1 MKNSVRYNTI
11 TASPASLRSLFH
23 PKKMIKNLWEHRD
36 LIRQITKRE
45 IAGRYK
51 GSYLGILWSVV
62 NPLLLLIIFT
72 FVFSVIFRAKWGISA
87 SESRVEFA
95 LTLFC
100 GMVVFNL
107 FSECL
112 NRAPGLILANPN
124 YVKKTILPLEI
135 LPLSLI
141 LSSFVHMLIS
151 LVILLIGVLI
161 FMGVIHWTI
170 IYLPFIIISLLP
182 LTLGL
187 MWFLS
192 SLGVFIRDMGYAVGF
207 FINVLLFLTPIFYPI
222 SAVPESVREFMKLN
236 PLSVIIECNRR
247 ILMWGK
253 PPDWPWLGVV
263 CLFSWAVM
271 LLGYGFFV
279 KSKRAFADV
288 I

>member
-1 MKNSVRYNTI
+1 MENPVRYNTI
-11 TASPASLRSLFH
+11 TASPVGLRSLFS
-23 PKKMIKNLWEHRD
+23 PIKMIKNLWEHRD
-36 LIRQITKRE
+36 LISQITKRE

-72 FVFSVIFRAKWGISA
+72 FVFSVIFRAKWGISV
-87 SESRVEFA
+87 SESKVEFA

-135 LPLSLI
+135 LPVSLI
-141 LSSFVHMLIS
+141 LSSFIHMLIS

-170 IYLPFIIISLLP
+170 IYLPFIIISFLP

-187 MWFLS
+187 TWFLS
-192 SLGVFIRDMGYAVGF
+192 SLGVFIRDIGYAVGF
-207 FINVLLFLTPIFYPI
+207 FTNALLFLTPIFYPI

-263 CLFSWAVM
+263 CLFSLAVM

-288 I
+288 V

>member
-1 MKNSVRYNTI
+1 MENPVRYNTI
-11 TASPASLRSLFH
+11 TASPVGLRSLFS
-23 PKKMIKNLWEHRD
+23 PIKMIKNLWEHRD
-36 LIRQITKRE
+36 LISQITKRE

-72 FVFSVIFRAKWGISA
+72 FVFSVIFRAKWGISV
-87 SESRVEFA
+87 SESKVEFA

-135 LPLSLI
+135 LPVSLI
-141 LSSFVHMLIS
+141 LSSFIHMLIS

-170 IYLPFIIISLLP
+170 IYLPFIIISFLP

-187 MWFLS
+187 TWFLS
-192 SLGVFIRDMGYAVGF
+192 SLGVFIRDIRYAVGF
-207 FINVLLFLTPIFYPI
+207 FTNALLFLTPIFYPI

-263 CLFSWAVM
+263 CLFSLAVM

-288 I
+288 V